1 MKKLGIMQP
10 YLFPYIGYFQLINAV
25 DKFVVYND
33 VSFIKQGWINRNN
46 ILVNGRPFLFTI
58 PVKNI
63 SSYSLIR
70 EVEVSYDIEW
80 RSKLLKT
87 IQESYRKAPYF
98 KNAFQIIENTFYTKE
113 QYISRL
119 ATKSILEIAKYLE
132 IETELQESSA
142 IYQNNGLRSQA
153 RVIDICKKELTS
165 QYINPIGGNKL
176 YCKDVFK
183 DHGLQLNF
191 IKTCP
196 LKYNQ
201 FKSNF
206 VGNLSI
212 IDVLMFNSPS
222 EVSMMLKEYELL

>member
-25 DKFVVYND
+25 DKFVVYDD

-63 SSYSLIR
+63 SSYSLIH

-98 KNAFQIIENTFYTKE
+98 KNAFQIIENTFDTKE
-113 QYISRL
+113 QYISKL

-142 IYQNNGLRSQA
+142 SYQNNKLRSQS

-165 QYINPIGGNKL
+165 HYINPIGGNEL
-176 YCKDVFK
+176 YCKDAFK
-183 DHGLQLNF
+183 YHDLQLNF

-222 EVSMMLKEYELL
+222 EVIMMLQEYELL